1 MDRAINTA
9 LSQSSARL
17 VSPARVVFLLQDLKF
32 GGTQRQALELARRLD
47 PARFR
52 PEIWLL
58 AAGDDL
64 VPLAR
69 DWGLPLTWLSRQEQV
84 GPGALLNLWRRLRR
98 GDLDLLLPFTV
109 VPNIWGRILGR
120 LARVPVIVG
129 NCRGGGA
136 PRRQHER
143 WLWPLAHHIVCN
155 SAALKRVLTRRC
167 GVPEARLSVIPN
179 GVDTDYFQPAP
190 EGPGLTPPWC
200 SRVARMVPDK
210 DLDTLIR
217 AFALVAPD
225 FPQAQLWLVG
235 EGPLLGNLQQL
246 AGEILPPGACRFIP
260 PQADLRPLFR
270 QAGLL
275 ALSSRTEA
283 LPNVVLEAMAA
294 GLPVAATAVGGV
306 PELVT
311 PARTGWL
318 APPGDPPALAAALRR
333 LLANPEQCR
342 DFGRAGRRRVVRDF
356 SLERHGEPLRRGL
369 AGLFIAGKIGGA
381 GLVGRAS
388 RPPTYQGGQGRPPH

>member
-9 LSQSSARL
+9 ISQSSAQL

-47 PARFR
+47 PVRFR

-64 VPLAR
+64 VQQAR
-69 DWGLPLTWLSRQEQV
+69 EGGLPLRWLSRQAQV
-84 GPGALLNLWRRLRR
+84 SAGAVLNLWRGLRR
-98 GDLDLLLPFTV
+98 GEIDLLLLFTV
-109 VPNIWGRILGR
+109 MPNIWGRILGR
-120 LARVPVIVG
+120 LARVPAIVG

-143 WLWPLAHHIVCN
+143 WLWPLARHLVCN
-155 SAALKRVLTRRC
+155 SAALKEVLTQSC
-167 GVPEARLSVIPN
+167 GVPASRLSVIPN

-190 EGPGLTPPWC
+190 EGTGPYPAVVL
-200 SRVARMVPDK
+200 SLARMVPDK
-210 DLDTLIR
+210 DLATLIR
-217 AFALVAPD
+217 AFAGVVPD

-235 EGPLLGNLQQL
+235 EGPLLENLQQL
-246 AGEILPPGACRFIP
+246 AGEILPSSSCRFIL
-260 PQADLRPLFR
+260 PQADLRPLLR

-306 PELVT
+306 PEMVT

-333 LLANPEQCR
+333 LLANPEQCL
-342 DFGRAGRRRVVRDF
+342 DFGREGRRRVIQDF
-356 SLERHGEPLRRGL
+356 SL
-369 AGLFIAGKIGGA
+369 GA
-381 GLVGRAS
+381 MVS
-388 RPPTYQGGQGRPPH
+388 RYEEVLCGHL

>member
-1 MDRAINTA
+1 MACTKLSHAKTQDSKLKTKNSKLKNSLSLDRAINTT
-9 LSQSSARL
+9 LSQSPARQ

-47 PARFR
+47 RVRFQ

-64 VPLAR
+64 VQQAR
-69 DWGLPLTWLSRQEQV
+69 DAGLPLTWLSRQAQV
-84 GPGALLNLWRRLRR
+84 GPGAVLNLWRRLRR
-98 GDLDLLLPFTV
+98 GGIEVLLPFTV

-120 LARVPVIVG
+120 LARVPAIVG

-143 WLWPLAHHIVCN
+143 WLWPLAQHIVCN
-155 SAALKRVLTRRC
+155 SDALKKVLIRRC
-167 GVPEARLSVIPN
+167 GVPASRLSVIPN
-179 GVDTDYFQPAP
+179 GVDADYFQPAP
-190 EGPGLTPPWC
+190 EGAGPYPAVVL
-200 SRVARMVPDK
+200 SVARMVPDK
-210 DLDTLIR
+210 DLDTLLR
-217 AFALVAPD
+217 AFSEVSPD

-246 AGEILPPGACRFIP
+246 AGKFLPADACRFIP

-283 LPNVVLEAMAA
+283 LPNVILEAMAA

-306 PELVT
+306 PEMVT

-318 APPGDPPALAAALRR
+318 APPEDPAALAVALRR
-333 LLANPEQCR
+333 LLGNPEQCR
-342 DFGRAGRRRVVRDF
+342 AFGQAARQKVVQDF
-356 SLERHGEPLRRGL
+356 SLGAMVSRYEEVLRTFL
-369 AGLFIAGKIGGA
+369 
-381 GLVGRAS
+381 
-388 RPPTYQGGQGRPPH
+388 

>member
-1 MDRAINTA
+1 MDREINTA

-47 PARFR
+47 PVRFR

-69 DWGLPLTWLSRQEQV
+69 QWGLPFSRLSRQEQV

-98 GDLDLLLPFTV
+98 RDLDLLMPFTV

-120 LARVPVIVG
+120 LARVPAIVG

-143 WLWPLAHHIVCN
+143 WLWPLAQHLVCN
-155 SAALKRVLTRRC
+155 SAALKRVLTQSC

-179 GVDTDYFQPAP
+179 GVDVDYFQPAS
-190 EGPGLTPPWC
+190 EAGPYPAVAL
-200 SRVARMVPDK
+200 SVARMVPDK

-217 AFALVAPD
+217 AFAEVAPD

-246 AGEILPPGACRFIP
+246 AGEILPSGAWRFIP
-260 PQADLRPLFR
+260 PQADLRPLFHKS
-270 QAGLL
+270 GLL

-318 APPGDPPALAAALRR
+318 APPEDPPALAAALRR

-342 DFGRAGRRRVVRDF
+342 KFGRAARRRVVQDF
-356 SLERHGEPLRRGL
+356 SLGAMVSRYEEVLRAFL
-369 AGLFIAGKIGGA
+369 
-381 GLVGRAS
+381 
-388 RPPTYQGGQGRPPH
+388 

>member
-1 MDRAINTA
+1 MDREINTA
-9 LSQSSARL
+9 LSQNSARL

-32 GGTQRQALELARRLD
+32 GGTQRQALELAHRLD
-47 PARFR
+47 PVRFR

-69 DWGLPLTWLSRQEQV
+69 QWGLPLSWLSRQAQA
-84 GPGALLNLWRRLRR
+84 GPGGLLNLWCRLRR
-98 GDLDLLLPFTV
+98 RDLDVLLPFTV

-120 LARVPVIVG
+120 LARGPAIVG

-136 PRRQHER
+136 PKRQHER
-143 WLWPLAHHIVCN
+143 WLWPLAQHLVCN
-155 SAALKRVLTRRC
+155 SAALKRVLTQSC
-167 GVPEARLSVIPN
+167 GVPAARLSVIPN
-179 GVDTDYFQPAP
+179 GVDVDYFQPAP
-190 EGPGLTPPWC
+190 EGGPYPAVAL
-200 SRVARMVPDK
+200 SVARMVPDK
-210 DLDTLIR
+210 DLATLIR
-217 AFALVAPD
+217 AFAALAPE

-235 EGPLLGNLQQL
+235 EGPLLGNLQRL
-246 AGEILPPGACRFIP
+246 AGELLPAGACRFLP
-260 PQADLRPLFR
+260 PQADLRPLFLKS
-270 QAGLL
+270 GLL
-275 ALSSRTEA
+275 VLSSRTEA

-318 APPGDPPALAAALRR
+318 AEPSDPPALAAALRR

-342 DFGRAGRRRVVRDF
+342 DFGREGRRRVVRDF
-356 SLERHGEPLRRGL
+356 SLDAMVSRYQEVLL
-369 AGLFIAGKIGGA
+369 ASLAA
-381 GLVGRAS
+381 VS
-388 RPPTYQGGQGRPPH
+388 R

>member
-1 MDRAINTA
+1 MDREINTA

-17 VSPARVVFLLQDLKF
+17 VSPARIVFLLQDLKF

-47 PARFR
+47 PVRFR

-69 DWGLPLTWLSRQEQV
+69 QWGLPLSWLSRQAQV
-84 GPGALLNLWRRLRR
+84 GPGGLLNLWRRLRR

-120 LARVPVIVG
+120 LARVPAIVG

-136 PRRQHER
+136 PKRQHER
-143 WLWPLAHHIVCN
+143 WLWPLAQHLVCN
-155 SAALKRVLTRRC
+155 SAALKRVLTQSC
-167 GVPEARLSVIPN
+167 GVPAARLSVIPN
-179 GVDTDYFQPAP
+179 GVDVDYFQPAP
-190 EGPGLTPPWC
+190 EAGPYPAVAL
-200 SRVARMVPDK
+200 SVARMVPDK

-217 AFALVAPD
+217 AFAEVAPE

-246 AGEILPPGACRFIP
+246 AGELLPAGACRFIP

-318 APPGDPPALAAALRR
+318 AEPSDPPALAAALRR

-342 DFGRAGRRRVVRDF
+342 DFGREGRRRVVRDF
-356 SLERHGEPLRRGL
+356 SLGAMVSRYQEVLL
-369 AGLFIAGKIGGA
+369 ASLAA
-381 GLVGRAS
+381 VS
-388 RPPTYQGGQGRPPH
+388 R

>member
-1 MDRAINTA
+1 MDREINTA

-17 VSPARVVFLLQDLKF
+17 VSPARIVFLLQDLKF

-47 PARFR
+47 PVRFR
-52 PEIWLL
+52 PELWLL

-69 DWGLPLTWLSRQEQV
+69 QWGLPLSWLSRQAQV
-84 GPGALLNLWRRLRR
+84 GPGGLLNLWRRLRR
-98 GDLDLLLPFTV
+98 GGLDLLLPFTV

-120 LARVPVIVG
+120 LARVPAIVG

-136 PRRQHER
+136 PKRQHER
-143 WLWPLAHHIVCN
+143 WLWPLAQHLVCN
-155 SAALKRVLTRRC
+155 SAALKRVLTQSC

-179 GVDTDYFQPAP
+179 GVDVDYFQPAP
-190 EGPGLTPPWC
+190 KAGPYPAVAL
-200 SRVARMVPDK
+200 SVARMVPDK

-217 AFALVAPD
+217 AFAEVAPG

-235 EGPLLGNLQQL
+235 EGPLLVNLQQL
-246 AGEILPPGACRFIP
+246 AGELLPAGVCRFIP

-342 DFGRAGRRRVVRDF
+342 DFGREGRRRVVRDF
-356 SLERHGEPLRRGL
+356 SLGAMVSRYQEVLL
-369 AGLFIAGKIGGA
+369 ASLAA
-381 GLVGRAS
+381 VS
-388 RPPTYQGGQGRPPH
+388 R

>member
-1 MDRAINTA
+1 
-9 LSQSSARL
+9 
-17 VSPARVVFLLQDLKF
+17 LKF
-32 GGTQRQALELARRLD
+32 GGTQRQVLELARRLD
-47 PARFR
+47 PDRFKA
-52 PEIWLL
+52 EIWLL

-69 DWGLPLTWLSRQEQV
+69 EWGLALTRLSRQETV
-84 GPGALLNLWRRLRR
+84 GPGALANLWRRLRR
-98 GDLDLLLPFTV
+98 GGIDLLAPFTV

-120 LARVPVIVG
+120 LARVPAIVG

-143 WLWPLAHHIVCN
+143 WLWPLAQHIICN
-155 SAALKRVLTRRC
+155 SAALKEVLTGRC
-167 GVPEARLSVIPN
+167 GVPASRLSVILN

-190 EGPGLTPPWC
+190 EAGGPYPAVVLG
-200 SRVARMVPDK
+200 VARMVPDK
-210 DLDTLIR
+210 DHETLIR

-235 EGPLLGNLQQL
+235 DGPLWENIRQL

-306 PELVT
+306 PEMVI
-311 PARTGWL
+311 PGRTGWL
-318 APPGDPPALAAALRR
+318 APPEDVPALAAVIKR
-333 LLANPEQCR
+333 LLGDPEQCR
-342 DFGRAGRRRVVRDF
+342 ACGMAGRRRVLQDF
-356 SLERHGEPLRRGL
+356 SLRVMVSRYEEVLWGL
-369 AGLFIAGKIGGA
+369 LN
-381 GLVGRAS
+381 
-388 RPPTYQGGQGRPPH
+388 RPRED